1 MIVGLIGQGLLGSAI
16 AERLTAAGHTV
27 ASYDPAVNTGY
38 DSVEAVV
45 AVASAVFLCLPD
57 SSHSA
62 AVLAAIPTDRLVID
76 ATTGTPAE
84 MEAFGEAR
92 LGYVDATIGGS
103 SNHLRRGE
111 AIVMAGARE
120 EAFERA
126 TSLLAALSSTVIRC
140 GGPGA
145 GARMKLVFN
154 MVLGLNR
161 AALAEGLAFGE
172 AQGLDGEMILRVL
185 QSGPAASRIME
196 TKGPKMLARDYAPE
210 ARLRQHHKDVR
221 LMQEI
226 CAQLGQQAF
235 LTDAHERLLAAAEE
249 AGLAESDNSALIEVY
264 RRDSVVER

>member
-16 AERLTAAGHTV
+16 AERLAAAGYRV
-27 ASYDPAVNTGY
+27 AAYDPAVETAY
-38 DSVEAVV
+38 DSVEAV
-45 AVASAVFLCLPD
+45 AAAASAVFLCLPE

-62 AVLAAIPTDRLVID
+62 AVLSKIPVGHLVID
-76 ATTGTPAE
+76 ATTGAPDE
-84 MEAFGEAR
+84 MEAFGLDR
-92 LGYVDATIGGS
+92 PLYVDATIGGS

-111 AIVMAGARE
+111 AIVMAGASDV
-120 EAFERA
+120 AFEGA
-126 TSLLAALSSTVIRC
+126 TPLLAALSSTVIHC

-172 AQGLDGEMILRVL
+172 AQGLSSDMILRVL

-196 TKGPKMLARDYAPE
+196 TKGPKMLARDYTPE

-221 LMQEI
+221 LML
-226 CAQLGQQAF
+226 ALGGRTP
-235 LTDAHERLLAAAEE
+235 LTEAHERVLTEAE
-249 AGLAESDNSALIEVY
+249 AMGLGDSDNSALIEVY
-264 RRDSVVER
+264 RRDNVVGR

>member
-27 ASYDPAVNTGY
+27 AVYDPAVKTAY
-38 DSVEAVV
+38 ESVESV
-45 AVASAVFLCLPD
+45 AAAAGAVFLCLPD

-62 AVLAAIPTDRLVID
+62 AVLARIPNERLVID
-76 ATTGTPAE
+76 TTTGAPEE
-84 MEAFGEAR
+84 MEAFGDAR
-92 LGYVDATIGGS
+92 RLYVDATIGGS

-111 AIVMAGARE
+111 AIVMAGACEGALE
-120 EAFERA
+120 EAAPF
-126 TSLLAALSSTVIRC
+126 LAALSSTVIHC
-140 GGPGA
+140 GGPGS

-172 AQGLDGEMILRVL
+172 AQGLASDMILRVL

-196 TKGPKMLARDYAPE
+196 TKGPKMLARDYTPE

-221 LMQEI
+221 LML
-226 CAQLGQQAF
+226 ALGGRAP
-235 LTDAHERLLAAAEE
+235 LTEAHERV
-249 AGLAESDNSALIEVY
+249 LAEAEAMGLGDSDNSALIEVY
-264 RRDSVVER
+264 RRDNVVGR